1 MTAPLTQPANPPDFS
16 DDELAAHLPAPGSL
30 LRRRISDPRA
40 GAGALGYA
48 LALQVAH
55 PTIAGGVRDH
65 SQFEA
70 DPWGRLFRTTDYV
83 FLLSYGDTDTVRAL
97 SRNLREMHRVIRG
110 TDPDGRRYSALEP
123 SAYAWVHATIG
134 IAIIQAH
141 DLMGTRFRAGEH
153 EQLWSEWLDLGDVL
167 GVDRAHLP
175 PTWGEVDAYVSSMI
189 DDVLEDNDVAH
200 TVRRTARFPVGGSPF
215 HWLPDRVWAVA
226 AAPLGPALH
235 FLGVGMLPP
244 ELRARLGL
252 RWTRAHQAA
261 FVVYCAASR
270 AATPV
275 LPRRFKQPGAF
286 LLRLRQNE
294 MGPFGTPNATARWA
308 RAGGT

>member
-1 MTAPLTQPANPPDFS
+1 MTVSAPDPTIPELS
-16 DDELAAHLPAPGSL
+16 EDELVARLPRPDSL

-40 GAGALGYA
+40 GAGAAGYA

-55 PTIAGGVRDH
+55 PTIAAGVRDH

-83 FLLSYGDTDTVRAL
+83 FLLGYGDPETVRTL
-97 SRNLREMHRVIRG
+97 SRNLRQMHRAIRG

-123 SAYAWVHATIG
+123 AAYAWVHATIG
-134 IAIIQAH
+134 IAIIEAH
-141 DLMGTRFRAGEH
+141 DTMGTRFRAGER
-153 EQLWSEWLDLGDVL
+153 EQLWAEWLDLGDVL
-167 GVDRAHLP
+167 GVQRAHLP
-175 PTWGEVDAYVSSMI
+175 ATWGEVDGYVTRMI
-189 DDVLEDNDVAH
+189 DDVLEDNDVMQ
-200 TVRRTARFPVGGSPF
+200 TVKRTARFPVGGSPLR
-215 HWLPDRVWAVA
+215 WLPDRVWAVA

-244 ELRARLGL
+244 VLRQRLGL

-270 AATPV
+270 ATTPV
-275 LPRRFKQPGAF
+275 LPRRVKQSGPF
-286 LLRLRQNE
+286 LLRLRRKE
-294 MGPFGTPNATARWA
+294 TGPFGAPNGDARWTRRRA
-308 RAGGT
+308 R